1 MQTSLQTRSIQA
13 RRPGASGIAFRNRLV
28 SSLLKRRES
37 LDPSSRGFTLV
48 ELMIVVAIVG
58 ILAAVALPNFLQAR
72 SAALIGSRVGE
83 SIGFAKECAVYTVTG
98 IGQTPTPPSGNAA
111 NGGVSVTG
119 CDGQDKT
126 GTVVASWGNAS
137 AAGVRCLDKTSALG
151 DKTSTVSITASGT
164 LTCAFGS

>member
-1 MQTSLQTRSIQA
+1 MQNTLQTRSIQA

-37 LDPSSRGFTLV
+37 LDPLSRGFTLV

-72 SAALIGSRVGE
+72 SAALIGARVGE
-83 SIGFAKECAVYTVTG
+83 SIGFAKECAVFTVTG
-98 IGQTPTPPSGNAA
+98 IGVTPTPPAGNAA

-119 CDGQDKT
+119 CTGQDAA
-126 GTVVASWGNAS
+126 GTVVASWGTAR
-137 AAGVRCLDKTSALG
+137 AAGVRCLGVTSTSTNT
-151 DKTSTVSITASGT
+151 TSTVSISTSGT
-164 LTCAFGS
+164 LACAFS

>member
-1 MQTSLQTRSIQA
+1 MQNTLQTRSIQA

-72 SAALIGSRVGE
+72 SAALIGARVGE
-83 SIGFAKECAVYTVTG
+83 SIGFAKECAVFTVTG
-98 IGQTPTPPSGNAA
+98 IGVTPTPPTGNAA

-119 CDGQDKT
+119 CTGQDAA
-126 GTVVASWGNAS
+126 GTVVASWGTAR
-137 AAGVRCLDKTSALG
+137 AAGVRCLGVTSTSTNT
-151 DKTSTVSITASGT
+151 TSTVSISTSGT
-164 LTCAFGS
+164 LTCVFG

>member
-1 MQTSLQTRSIQA
+1 MQNTLQTRSIQA

-72 SAALIGSRVGE
+72 SAALIGARVGE
-83 SIGFAKECAVYTVTG
+83 SIGFAKECAVFTVTG
-98 IGQTPTPPSGNAA
+98 IGVTPTPPAGNAA
-111 NGGVSVTG
+111 NGGVTVSG
-119 CDGQDKT
+119 CTGQDS
-126 GTVVASWGNAS
+126 GATVIASWGTAS
-137 AAGVRCLDKTSALG
+137 ASGVRCLADASTTG
-151 DKTSTVSITASGT
+151 DTQSTVTVSTSGT
-164 LTCAFGS
+164 LTCAFS

>member
-1 MQTSLQTRSIQA
+1 MQNTLQTRSIQA

-72 SAALIGSRVGE
+72 SAALIGARVGE
-83 SIGFAKECAVYTVTG
+83 SIGFAKECAVFTVTG
-98 IGQTPTPPSGNAA
+98 IGVKPTAPAGGTD
-111 NGGVSVTG
+111 GGVSVTG
-119 CDGQDKT
+119 CAGQDAG
-126 GTVVASWGNAS
+126 GTVVASWGAAR
-137 AAGVRCLDKTSALG
+137 AAGVRCLADTSTSAHS
-151 DKTSTVSITASGT
+151 TSRVSISTSGT
-164 LTCAFGS
+164 LTCAFS

>member
-13 RRPGASGIAFRNRLV
+13 RRPGASDIAFRNRLV

-48 ELMIVVAIVG
+48 ELLIVVAIVG
-58 ILAAVALPNFLQAR
+58 ILAAVSLPNFLQAR

-83 SIGFAKECAVYTVTG
+83 SIGFAKECAVFTVTG
-98 IGQTPTPPSGNAA
+98 IGVKPTPPAGGTD
-111 NGGVSVTG
+111 GGVSVTG
-119 CDGQDKT
+119 CGGQDAG

-137 AAGVRCLDKTSALG
+137 AAGVRCLSDTSAAG
-151 DKTSTVSITASGT
+151 DSTSTVTISTSGT
-164 LTCAFGS
+164 LTCAFG

>member
-1 MQTSLQTRSIQA
+1 MQNTLQTRSIQA

-83 SIGFAKECAVYTVTG
+83 SIGFAKECAVFTVTG
-98 IGQTPTPPSGNAA
+98 IGVTPKPPSG
-111 NGGVSVTG
+111 GGDGGISVGG
-119 CDGQDKT
+119 CTGQDAA
-126 GTVVASWGNAS
+126 GTVVASWGSARAS
-137 AAGVRCLDKTSALG
+137 GVRCLGDTSTSTSA
-151 DKTSTVSITASGT
+151 TSTVTISTSGT
-164 LTCAFGS
+164 LTCAFG